1 METFENISDKIWQV
15 IHVICELWTFLTIL
29 ATIIWFV
36 CPPIWKEKI
45 KVLFRQAVRKLNQD
59 DMPSLMHSLLFDDIT
74 PIDGFY
80 KDYGF
85 KFQLEDREVKVP
97 EDFRR
102 IAYRLRKE
110 NEVRMQKGEKP
121 VYSELHPYAVHSILT
136 PREETGM
143 KKTERPTCYI
153 GLRESSYFY
162 SLVSIMAMNERVD
175 NLTIREKYYSKL
187 LENPDRPTPY
197 GYDIVHAL
205 GINTL
210 IYTCDGKFIFGERN
224 PNTVA
229 TGQGCLH
236 LSVGEHLNKMLIDF
250 NNENNEPDI
259 TKTLIRGINEELGI
273 IVNNLEEADIRFY
286 GLALSKRLCQYGV
299 LGITILNNFSST
311 DIIKAWMFSKDG
323 RYENRRLV
331 AINADLRSIV
341 DYMNEHPNAT
351 MTKFAL
357 LNVCLALM
365 KEDILGSIS
374 KEKIDKEL
382 KRLRKDA
389 LVG

>member
-1 METFENISDKIWQV
+1 METFDNISDKIWQV

-36 CPPIWKEKI
+36 CPPNWKEKI
-45 KVLFRQAVRKLNQD
+45 KVLFRRAASKLNKD
-59 DMPSLMHSLLFDDIT
+59 DMPSLIQRLLFDDIT

-80 KDYGF
+80 KDYNF
-85 KFQLEDREVKVP
+85 KFHLGDEEVNVP
-97 EDFRR
+97 EDFKC
-102 IAYRLRKE
+102 IADRLRKE
-110 NEVRMQKGEKP
+110 NEERMLKGEEP
-121 VYSELHPYAVHSILT
+121 VYTDLHPYAVHSILT
-136 PREETGM
+136 PREETEM
-143 KKTERPTCYI
+143 KKIERPTCYI

-162 SLVSIMAMNERVD
+162 SLVSIMAMNERVGEM
-175 NLTIREKYYSKL
+175 TIRDKYYCKL
-187 LENPDRPTPY
+187 LENPDKPTPD
-197 GYDIVHAL
+197 GYDVVHAL

-210 IYTCDGKFIFGERN
+210 IYTNDGKFVFGERN
-224 PNTVA
+224 PSTVA

-273 IVNNLEEADIRFY
+273 NVNKLKEVDIRFY

-299 LGITILNNFSST
+299 LGITILSNFSST
-311 DIIKAWMFSKDG
+311 DIEREWVFSKDG

-341 DYMNEHPNAT
+341 DYMNKNPHAT

-374 KEKIDKEL
+374 KEKINKEL